1 MTAMKLGF
9 VHIIRATAFFALV
22 GAAACSDSPTAVDT
36 TTNTGSNS
44 PTNTAAV
51 PVSIAALAG
60 ASQNATVGSA
70 VAVYPQVI
78 VKDASGS
85 PVSAVTVT
93 FTVTSGGGAVQN
105 TTAITNAQGVASAG
119 NWTLGNNV
127 GANTLQASVSA
138 LPPVVFTANAVGT
151 YHITIRYTSSI
162 TARQQQAVE
171 AAVNRWQTVIVN
183 DLVDIPLNAP
193 ANSCFTGQPAL
204 NERIDDIVIYVEFV
218 KIDGAGQILGEAGPC
233 YIRNDNKL
241 PVLGHLKLDTDDLA
255 QMERIGTIDDVV
267 LHEIGH
273 ILGIGTMWTDKGLL
287 TGAGTNDP
295 RFTGFNAIGAYR
307 ALGGLDAAV
316 AVENTGSTGTRD
328 GHWRES
334 TFGNELMT
342 GYISGTGNP
351 MSSMTIA
358 SLADLGYGTNSG
370 AASTF
375 TLSRVIAGV
384 QSGVE
389 LEGHERIVRPKF
401 KVDRHGNK
409 TQL

>member
-1 MTAMKLGF
+1 MKHRL
-9 VHIIRATAFFALV
+9 VHIIRATAVFALI
-22 GAAACSDSPTAVDT
+22 GAAACSDSPTSVDSARNPDT
-36 TTNTGSNS
+36 ST
-44 PTNTAAV
+44 PTNSTPEPA
-51 PVSIAALAG
+51 SIEVIAG
-60 ASQNATVGSA
+60 GSQSANIGSS
-70 VAVYPQVI
+70 VAVYPQVL
-78 VKDASGS
+78 VRDASGK
-85 PVSAVTVT
+85 PLSAVSVN
-93 FTVTSGGGAVQN
+93 FTVTSGGGAIQN
-105 TTAITNAQGVASAG
+105 TTAVTNTQGVASAG
-119 NWTLGNNV
+119 NWTLGNTV
-127 GANTLQASVSA
+127 GANTLQASVAA

-151 YHITIRYTSSI
+151 YNITIRYTSSI
-162 TARQQQAVE
+162 SARQAQAVE
-171 AAVNRWQTVIVN
+171 AAVNRWQAVIVN

-233 YIRNDNKL
+233 YIRSDSKL

-273 ILGIGTMWTDKGLL
+273 ILGIGTMWTDKSLL
-287 TGAGTNDP
+287 TGAGGNDP
-295 RFTGFNAIGAYR
+295 RFTGFNAIAAYR
-307 ALGGLDAAV
+307 AMGGADAAV

-342 GYISGTGNP
+342 GYIGGTGNP
-351 MSSMTIA
+351 MSAMTIA
-358 SLADLGYGTNSG
+358 SLTDLGYGTNSG

-375 TLSRVIAGV
+375 TLSRITAGV
-384 QSGVE
+384 QAGVE
-389 LEGHERIVRPKF
+389 LEGHERMVRPKF

-409 TQL
+409 TLL